1 MVGNKVS
8 SDGCEIEGIMLGI
21 EMAIEMTDEC
31 NSDGFVDN
39 VHIMCDSQ
47 SAISVQKYIKGWCL

>member
-1 MVGNKVS
+1 MS

-39 VHIMCDSQ
+39 VRIMCDSQ
-47 SAISVQKYIKGWCL
+47 SAISVQKYIRGWCL